1 MNSIADALVYA
12 VTYICTRDAEDED
25 LIADDDSAVSHL
37 MAYLHDATP
46 AEEDAIADAAKRAL
60 AEEQSLITPEPV
72 MIEHF
77 SMWMEH
83 IFGRDWEGNERV
95 YPS

>member
-12 VTYICTRDAEDED
+12 VTYLCTRDTEDED
-25 LIADDDSAVSHL
+25 LIEEDDSAVSHI

-46 AEEDAIADAAKRAL
+46 AEEEALAEAAKKAL

>member
-1 MNSIADALVYA
+1 
-12 VTYICTRDAEDED
+12 
-25 LIADDDSAVSHL
+25 
-37 MAYLHDATP
+37 MAYLHNATP
-46 AEEDAIADAAKRAL
+46 AEEEALAVAAKKAL

>member
-12 VTYICTRDAEDED
+12 VTYLCTRDTEDED
-25 LIADDDSAVSHL
+25 LVADYDSAVSHI
-37 MAYLHDATP
+37 MAYLHDATR
-46 AEEDAIADAAKRAL
+46 AEAEALADAAKKAL

-83 IFGRDWEGNERV
+83 IIGRDWEGNERV

>member
-1 MNSIADALVYA
+1 MNAIADALVYA
-12 VTYICTRDAEDED
+12 VTYICTRDTDDED
-25 LIADDDSAVSHL
+25 LIADDDSAISHI
-37 MAYLHDATP
+37 MAYLNDATS
-46 AEEDAIADAAKRAL
+46 AEEEAIADAAKRAL
-60 AEEQSLITPEPV
+60 AEERSLITPEPV

-77 SMWMEH
+77 SIWMEH